1 MAGPTTLPQKNTDMN
16 TLSIRKEEKAS
27 MAQVARKW
35 WNARNAL
42 FSAFTGESFTNKEV
56 VLAHLILISLLIGI
70 GSAETYPF
78 VAALMMGVCAVLV
91 KQLNKTAGG
100 NHKY

>member
-1 MAGPTTLPQKNTDMN
+1 
-16 TLSIRKEEKAS
+16 

-35 WNARNAL
+35 WNAKNAL
-42 FSAFTGESFTNKEV
+42 FSTFTGECFSNKEV

-70 GSAETYPF
+70 GSAEAYPL
-78 VAALMMGVCAVLV
+78 VAVLMIGVCAVIV

>member
-1 MAGPTTLPQKNTDMN
+1 
-16 TLSIRKEEKAS
+16 

-35 WNARNAL
+35 WNAKNAL
-42 FSAFTGESFTNKEV
+42 FSTFTGESFTNKEV
-56 VLAHLILISLLIGI
+56 VLAHLILTALLIGI
-70 GSAETYPF
+70 GSAEAYPL
-78 VAALMMGVCAVLV
+78 VAVLMIGVCAVIV